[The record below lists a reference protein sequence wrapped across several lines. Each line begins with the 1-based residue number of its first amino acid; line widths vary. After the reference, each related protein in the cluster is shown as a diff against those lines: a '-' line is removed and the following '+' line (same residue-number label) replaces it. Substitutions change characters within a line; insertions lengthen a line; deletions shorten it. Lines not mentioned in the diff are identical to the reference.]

1 MPAWRSFSGFA
12 ALGLDLLGFSVIWP
26 AGHLAIFS
34 RAWAGGI
41 KALGGD
47 SSASQL
53 TTVRISC
60 DHFLRMEGH
69 PVGSFQIT
77 VCSPACKSL
86 LVPYSTSE
94 QGMEH
99 QVSPQSHKGHKE
111 NEDRR
116 LRIEDGESGTILPF
130 SILYPRTSNLVFFVF
145 FVPLWWVFNRDNS
158 RR

>member
-1 MPAWRSFSGFA
+1 MPAWRSFFGICRSWP
-12 ALGLDLLGFSVIWP
+12 GLAGLLVVWP
-26 AGHLAIFS
+26 AGHLAIFY

-53 TTVRISC
+53 TTVTISC

-94 QGMEH
+94 QGWSIKFH
-99 QVSPQSHKGHKE
+99 HKATK
-111 NEDRR
+111 DTKKTK
-116 LRIEDGESGTILPF
+116 IED
-130 SILYPRTSNLVFFVF
+130 
-145 FVPLWWVFNRDNS
+145 
-158 RR
+158 